1 VPALGGRT
9 QDQEG
14 AAWRSGPG
22 AHLEKAISM
31 CCAVSMEATRIHGF
45 RAHIRASTGPAA
57 SEEVWKGK
65 GREKRAKNRQRE
77 RESEGKENGE
87 PGEKEKEAERGG
99 GFGGNPR
106 LPSAGKTRAK
116 NRLGRERESAGKG
129 KRGEREK
136 QRKRKGRKEN
146 GKRRTGAEV

>member
-9 QDQEG
+9 QDQDG

-45 RAHIRASTGPAA
+45 RVHIRASTGPAA

-65 GREKRAKNRQRE
+65 GREKRAKNRRDFQAPARRE
-77 RESEGKENGE
+77 PRTNSDVKEKAQE
-87 PGEKEKEAERGG
+87 KKSGEKEKSKGKEKGGKKRERGG
-99 GFGGNPR
+99 Q
-106 LPSAGKTRAK
+106 
-116 NRLGRERESAGKG
+116 GRRF
-129 KRGEREK
+129 RW
-136 QRKRKGRKEN
+136 
-146 GKRRTGAEV
+146 